1 MNTFTELDFK
11 KLYENEESR
20 LLLADWFDKYERLR
34 IAKLE
39 MKAVYET
46 AKEDGFK
53 RGFAKAEKEKAEA
66 RGEIIR
72 IAKSMKSEGFT
83 FETISKYTELSIQEI
98 EKL

>member
-66 RGEIIR
+66 RGEIIK
-72 IAKSMKSEGFT
+72 IAKSMKTDLLSN
-83 FETISKYTELSIQEI
+83 ETISRHTGLSIEEI